1 MTTRISFV
9 RHGDVDN
16 PQQVF
21 YGRLPG
27 FGLSEEGHRQAH
39 AAAVA
44 LCKEPIAAIYT
55 STLQRARETADEIH
69 ALCPELQMI
78 PSPLLLEVYTPYD
91 GTPRDEMVARGWDL
105 YKGIPPQYE
114 QPANVLARAQRF
126 IARVRAHHVG
136 QHVVAVT
143 HGDVI
148 AFLVLWAHG
157 YPAAPRSRHALP
169 QAGIPEGYPAHG
181 SITTFFYRSGEE
193 GELPAMEHVVPYPH

>member
-16 PQQVF
+16 PQKVF

-27 FGLSEEGHRQAH
+27 FGLSKEGRRQAH

-44 LCKEPIAAIYT
+44 LCVEPIAAIYT
-55 STLQRARETADEIH
+55 SQLQRARETALEIF
-69 ALCPELQMI
+69 ALCPELQLI
-78 PSPLLLEVYTPYD
+78 PSPLLLEVYSPYD

-114 QPANVLARAQRF
+114 QPPDVLARARQF
-126 IARVRAHHVG
+126 IARVRARHLG

-148 AFLVLWAHG
+148 AFLALWAHG
-157 YPAAPRSRHALP
+157 YPAAPRSRRFLR
-169 QAGIPEGYPAHG
+169 QAEIPEGYPAHG
-181 SITTFFYRSGEE
+181 SITTFSYHDSEE
-193 GELPAMEHVVPYPH
+193 GELPAVEHVVPYPH